1 MHKGNLET
9 SRHGNGGTLVHLAHT
24 VLKAVA
30 AEVLA
35 QLDAQLPINH
45 VKEANTFVRI
55 LGFLLI
61 KGKASSM

>member
-9 SRHGNGGTLVHLAHT
+9 SRHGNGGSLVHLAHT

-45 VKEANTFVRI
+45 ANIANTFVRI